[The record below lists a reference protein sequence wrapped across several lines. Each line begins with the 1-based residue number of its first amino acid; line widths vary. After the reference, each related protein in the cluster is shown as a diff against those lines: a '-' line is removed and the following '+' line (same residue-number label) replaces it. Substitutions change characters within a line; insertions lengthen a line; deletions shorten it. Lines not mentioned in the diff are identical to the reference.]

1 MVYLA
6 ELLVVMTDRLKIV
19 RIRAR
24 KCAPRTRKQLNK
36 RTTTRLSLSLA
47 PGKRRCCALDALGHC
62 PVETQTSGQSNLT
75 KSASRGAIPRLGVTP
90 GGRKLYH

>member
-24 KCAPRTRKQLNK
+24 NVPQAPRR
-36 RTTTRLSLSLA
+36 RRVSRISLSRSRKVMVPRA
-47 PGKRRCCALDALGHC
+47 DALRC
-62 PVETQTSGQSNLT
+62 RPVET
-75 KSASRGAIPRLGVTP
+75 
-90 GGRKLYH
+90 